1 MNSRLEAALV
11 PLGGQVRCLNV
22 GETELIRNKTPL
34 ALVILDGFGYR
45 AEREGNA
52 IAQAEMP
59 FYRELLEKYPH
70 TLIQASGECVGLP
83 KGVMGNSN
91 VGHLCMGAGR
101 VVRTD
106 IERINHE
113 IKIGSFFHNLA
124 LNVAMDGALKHDRAL
139 HIMGLVSD
147 GLVHSSQEH
156 AYALL
161 RMAKDC
167 GVRRVYVHCF
177 LDGRD
182 TPPQSADKYVAMMQ
196 DKVREIGV
204 GEIASLVG
212 RYYAMDRDKRW
223 DRIERAY
230 KMLIDGEGERA
241 TDPIA
246 AIRRSYE
253 RKITDEFVEPIVMT
267 REDGKPVA
275 TIQHGDSI
283 IFFNFRADRARQITS
298 ALAVPGF
305 DDFPTPNRPH
315 THFVCFAV
323 YDKTYPLPVA
333 FVPELPRNILAGVFA
348 VNDVDNL
355 RLAETE
361 KYAHVTYFFN
371 GGTEREFPHEKR
383 LLVPSPKVATYD
395 LMPEMSAFKITDKL
409 LRAIEERETDVFIV
423 NFANT
428 DMVGHT
434 GKLDKTIEACQY
446 VDTCLGWIT
455 KAMRAAQGT
464 TLITADHGNAELMID
479 PKTGEPHT
487 AHTTNPVPFHLIDED
502 SIGVKLRDE
511 GALEDVAPTMLGL
524 LGIEQPSEM
533 TGRDLREA

>member
-1 MNSRLEAALV
+1 
-11 PLGGQVRCLNV
+11 LNKK
-22 GETELIRNKTPL
+22 KTPL
-34 ALVILDGFGYR
+34 ALIILDGFGYR

-52 IAQAEMP
+52 IALAEMP
-59 FYRELLEKYPH
+59 FYHELRDKYPH
-70 TLIQASGECVGLP
+70 TLIAASGECVGLP
-83 KGVMGNSN
+83 QGIMGNSN
-91 VGHLCMGAGR
+91 VGHLCLGAGR
-101 VVRTD
+101 VLRTD
-106 IERINHE
+106 VDRINHE
-113 IKIGSFFHNLA
+113 IANLEFFHNLPLTA
-124 LNVAMDGALKHDRAL
+124 AMDNAVKHDRAL
-139 HIMGLVSD
+139 HLMGLVSD

-161 RMAKDC
+161 RMARENE
-167 GVRRVYVHCF
+167 VRRVFVHCF

-182 TPPQSADKYVAMMQ
+182 TPPASAHKYVAAMQ
-196 DKVREIGV
+196 EKCKEIGV
-204 GEIASLVG
+204 GEIASVVG

-223 DRIERAY
+223 ERTERAY
-230 KMLIDGEGERA
+230 RLLVHAEGERA

-246 AIRRSYE
+246 AIKKSYE
-253 RKITDEFVEPIVMT
+253 RKVTDEFVEPVVVT
-267 REDGKPVA
+267 REDGNPVA
-275 TIQHGDSI
+275 TIEDGDSV
-283 IFFNFRADRARQITS
+283 IFFNFRADRARQMTS

-333 FVPELPRNILAGVFA
+333 FPPELPQNILAGILGLA
-348 VNDVDNL
+348 GIDNY
-355 RLAETE
+355 RMAETE

-371 GGTEREFPHEKR
+371 GGAEREFPHEKR

-395 LMPEMSAFKITDKL
+395 LAPEMSAFKITDKL
-409 LRAIEERETDVFIV
+409 LRAIDGREAEVFIV

-434 GKLDKTIEACQY
+434 GKLDKAIEACQY

-455 KAMRAAQGT
+455 KAMHTARGT

-479 PKTGEPHT
+479 LKTGEPHT

-502 SIGVKLRDE
+502 ALGVKLRE
-511 GALEDVAPTMLGL
+511 GGALEDVAPTMLGL
-524 LGIEQPSEM
+524 LGIEKPAEM
-533 TGRDLREA
+533 TGKDLREE